1 MVRILCVMDNVVS
14 GNKGLEARHGLSL
27 YLEAGGKKV
36 LFDFGQ
42 GKEIAASAMKLDN
55 LYPYCQ
61 AGDYL
66 YAALYD
72 EKSQKY
78 VTGFLALESLAEG
91 EGGFISVGN

>member
-1 MVRILCVMDNVVS
+1 MQFRGKDLAIGPLPVS
-14 GNKGLEARHGLSL
+14 GSGR
-27 YLEAGGKKV
+27 V
-36 LFDFGQ
+36 Q